1 MPLFEKK
8 SNTDSAE
15 KSRSDIIIYSLT
27 HQEKV
32 KETPFFIAACRYQ
45 MDVLVNFL
53 LGFKKYIVHHINL
66 VNFDG
71 QTALHISSMAE
82 SLSLLNASNLVSN
95 GAATGIVDN
104 EGCTCLHFAAS
115 IGCVKVTKLLLGT
128 HVPNCVDI
136 YGYTA
141 LDYALSYCHYDCVN
155 VLRQKFGQESK
166 VADGEANQT
175 STTNSQDASMAT
187 RTIGSW
193 VEYWCYENQDYY
205 YYNNESQESQWEKP
219 QVFAINDDYYKNNQ
233 NDEDDHS
240 SASTSAG
247 TNNITLRTPKQRKSH
262 AAGDVTPV
270 NHTLLSSKKGASVP
284 REKFLKSV
292 ATTIGQQR
300 MNQKKH
306 GISNGSP
313 MILVTTP
320 SRNAHETAGLQ
331 TPSHNNGT
339 SSRHQTSIEKEITK
353 LMRVVHSDRSYT
365 EDAESLQAGN
375 EDATALALQLEKTR
389 LEELEEKYNKNEKAI
404 SDLKNLREQ
413 QNENNPETND
423 NDEAQ
428 YAQLQ
433 NQMLEKRDELSSA
446 LERQKIQTKRAEEE
460 VIKHRQAYEVAMQN
474 ILEKE
479 EKIKELKDEISKA
492 NKKKWRATIS
502 AKTKAGK
509 S

>member
-1 MPLFEKK
+1 
-8 SNTDSAE
+8 
-15 KSRSDIIIYSLT
+15 
-27 HQEKV
+27 
-32 KETPFFIAACRYQ
+32 

-82 SLSLLNASNLVSN
+82 SLSLANVSNLVSN

-115 IGCVKVTKLLLGT
+115 IGCIKVTKLLLGT

-155 VLRQKFGQESK
+155 VLRQKFDQDSK
-166 VADGEANQT
+166 VADDEADQ
-175 STTNSQDASMAT
+175 SSKTNSQDASMAT

-219 QVFAINDDYYKNNQ
+219 QVFVSNDDDYYNNHQ
-233 NDEDDHS
+233 NDDDDLS
-240 SASTSAG
+240 SAPTTAG
-247 TNNITLRTPKQRKSH
+247 TTNSTLLTPKQRKSH
-262 AAGDVTPV
+262 SAGDITPV
-270 NHTLLSSKKGASVP
+270 NHTLLSSKKKSKRTPG
-284 REKFLKSV
+284 EIFKSV

-365 EDAESLQAGN
+365 EDAESLNA
-375 EDATALALQLEKTR
+375 ERRTR
-389 LEELEEKYNKNEKAI
+389 
-404 SDLKNLREQ
+404 R
-413 QNENNPETND
+413 
-423 NDEAQ
+423 
-428 YAQLQ
+428 
-433 NQMLEKRDELSSA
+433 
-446 LERQKIQTKRAEEE
+446 
-460 VIKHRQAYEVAMQN
+460 H
-474 ILEKE
+474 
-479 EKIKELKDEISKA
+479 
-492 NKKKWRATIS
+492 WRCS
-502 AKTKAGK
+502 
-509 S
+509 

>member
-1 MPLFEKK
+1 MAPQQG
-8 SNTDSAE
+8 
-15 KSRSDIIIYSLT
+15 SLT
-27 HQEKV
+27 
-32 KETPFFIAACRYQ
+32 TRDARA
-45 MDVLVNFL
+45 
-53 LGFKKYIVHHINL
+53 YIL
-66 VNFDG
+66 
-71 QTALHISSMAE
+71 
-82 SLSLLNASNLVSN
+82 
-95 GAATGIVDN
+95 
-104 EGCTCLHFAAS
+104 AAS
-115 IGCVKVTKLLLGT
+115 IGCIKVTKLLLGT

-155 VLRQKFGQESK
+155 VLRQKFDQESK
-166 VADGEANQT
+166 VADGEANQA

-219 QVFAINDDYYKNNQ
+219 QVFAINDDDYYKNNQ
-233 NDEDDHS
+233 NDEDDLS

-247 TNNITLRTPKQRKSH
+247 TNNNTLLTPKQRKSH
-262 AAGDVTPV
+262 SAGDITPV
-270 NHTLLSSKKGASVP
+270 NHTLLSSKK
-284 REKFLKSV
+284 KSKRTPGEIFKNV

-320 SRNAHETAGLQ
+320 SRNARETEGLQ

-365 EDAESLQAGN
+365 EDAESLNAGK

-413 QNENNPETND
+413 QHESNPETND

-433 NQMLEKRDELSSA
+433 NQMLEKRGELSSA
-446 LERQKIQTKRAEEE
+446 LERQKIQTKRAEDE

-492 NKKKWRATIS
+492 NEKNGEQQYPQRRKQANHDRAS
-502 AKTKAGK
+502 QRLGKGKATR
-509 S
+509 

>member
-1 MPLFEKK
+1 M
-8 SNTDSAE
+8 
-15 KSRSDIIIYSLT
+15 
-27 HQEKV
+27 
-32 KETPFFIAACRYQ
+32 
-45 MDVLVNFL
+45 
-53 LGFKKYIVHHINL
+53 
-66 VNFDG
+66 
-71 QTALHISSMAE
+71 
-82 SLSLLNASNLVSN
+82 
-95 GAATGIVDN
+95 
-104 EGCTCLHFAAS
+104 
-115 IGCVKVTKLLLGT
+115 
-128 HVPNCVDI
+128 
-136 YGYTA
+136 
-141 LDYALSYCHYDCVN
+141 
-155 VLRQKFGQESK
+155 
-166 VADGEANQT
+166 ADGEADQT
-175 STTNSQDASMAT
+175 SKTNSQDASMAT

-219 QVFAINDDYYKNNQ
+219 QVFVDNDDYYKNQQ
-233 NDEDDHS
+233 NDEDDLS
-240 SASTSAG
+240 SASTTAG
-247 TNNITLRTPKQRKSH
+247 TTNSTLRTPKQRKSH
-262 AAGDVTPV
+262 SAGDVTPV
-270 NHTLLSSKKGASVP
+270 NHTLLSSKK
-284 REKFLKSV
+284 KSKRTPGEIFKNV
-292 ATTIGQQR
+292 AATIGQQR

-313 MILVTTP
+313 RILVATP
-320 SRNAHETAGLQ
+320 SRNARETEGLQ

-365 EDAESLQAGN
+365 EDAESLNAGK

-413 QNENNPETND
+413 QHENNPETND

-433 NQMLEKRDELSSA
+433 NQMLEKRGELSSA
-446 LERQKIQTKRAEEE
+446 LDLQKIKTKRAEEE

-492 NKKKWRATIS
+492 NEKMASNNIRKDESRQIMIEQAKALEKAKLLAKQHADETDRIRKQQAEDKRALVEARSRILKQKAVEEEQKLMAERLRKMEAENMRLKQMETDHIKLKKI
-502 AKTKAGK
+502 
-509 S
+509 